1 MKTISSLV
9 SLIVIFGMFIL
20 FGCSG
25 GSGDSGSSGGSSSS
39 SSSTTLA
46 TSTDAGHTVTLI
58 GSTDALPNGLS
69 ASDIK
74 LTTKAPADVPAAPVE
89 ASLLLAVECEPT
101 GISFSQPVT
110 LTFKLS
116 PARTAG
122 ELLTVYLVN
131 AGAWTAT
138 GINATVGAD
147 GLSASA
153 TITHF
158 STYGLFAP
166 VNAALPGDKFFTF
179 ASGVND
185 GGSPS
190 EIMYDDVNGRLLLPH
205 SSALSVAQPYANVIQ
220 APYGIYRDSNGS
232 TPPDFPATVGSVY
245 VLRSTMSTLQ
255 YFKLQIIS
263 ATIRNGSTYGVVTFK
278 YEQILPQDV
287 VNVVGQ
293 WKFPD
298 NSCLGVPNAVTMDY
312 TAPNSDFY
320 AMGGD
325 YTNKTTLV
333 GTFTTWPPPSGIAVT
348 GKVTITLS
356 LATNGTLNATLTG
369 DAPLGTVTLT
379 GGVKQ

>member
-1 MKTISSLV
+1 MKRTLWAGILMV
-9 SLIVIFGMFIL
+9 LIGSLILSACG
-20 FGCSG
+20 SG
-25 GSGDSGSSGGSSSS
+25 GSDGGSSQD

-46 TSTDAGHTVTLI
+46 TSTDAGKTVTLT
-58 GSTDALPNGLS
+58 GSTAALPSGVS
-69 ASDIK
+69 ASDII
-74 LTTKAPADVPAAPVE
+74 LTTKDPADVPAAPVE
-89 ASLLLAVECEPT
+89 ASLLLAVQCEPT

-131 AGAWTAT
+131 AGAWTAS
-138 GINATVGAD
+138 GANAIVSVD
-147 GLSASA
+147 GLTASA

-158 STYGLFAP
+158 STYGLFVP

-179 ASGVND
+179 ASGVYD

-190 EIMYDDVNGRLLLPH
+190 EIMYDDVNGRLLFPH

-220 APYGIYRDSNGS
+220 APYGIYQDSNGL

-278 YEQILPQDV
+278 YEKILPQDV
-287 VNVVGQ
+287 LNIVGE

-298 NSCLGVPNAVTMDY
+298 NSILGVPSIVTIDY
-312 TAPNSDFY
+312 TTPTGILY
-320 AMGGD
+320 AIDGN

-333 GTFTTWPPPSGIAVT
+333 GSFITWTPSTAT
-348 GKVTITLS
+348 GNVTITLS